1 MIRRTSRLRE
11 LSGPQWVERYP
22 GDRTT
27 ATLVQPFRRGVIAF
41 ITALEA
47 GGAHVKISATFRP
60 PQRAYL
66 MVMAY
71 GIWRHEIEP
80 AACPKRDDVPINWEH
95 PTLRASW
102 EAAKAMVQG
111 YGLVHRPSLTS
122 RHTEGRAIDMTI
134 AWSGR
139 IEVVDGTGAKRTL
152 SSAKGTMNNPDLW
165 AVGKSYGV
173 HHLESDPVHW
183 SDDGH

>member
-27 ATLVQPFRRGVIAF
+27 ATLVQPFRRSVQRF
-41 ITALEA
+41 ILALEE
-47 GGAHVKISATFRP
+47 GGATVKISATYRP

-71 GIWRHEIEP
+71 GIWRHELAP
-80 AACPKRDDVPINWEH
+80 HDCPRRDDVPINWEH

-102 EAAKAMVQG
+102 EAAKAMVHG

-134 AWSGR
+134 TWSGR
-139 IEVVDGTGAKRTL
+139 IEVVDGEGARRVL
-152 SSAKGTMNNPDLW
+152 SSAKGNWQNPDLW
-165 AVGKSYGV
+165 AVGESYSV
-173 HHLESDPVHW
+173 LKLRTDPPHW
-183 SDDGH
+183 STDGH

>member
-1 MIRRTSRLRE
+1 MIRRSSRLRE
-11 LSGPQWVERYP
+11 LSGPQWVDRYP

-27 ATLVQPFRRGVIAF
+27 ATLVQPFRKQVQSF
-41 ITALEA
+41 IFALEA
-47 GGAHVKISATFRP
+47 AGAHVKISATFRP

-80 AACPKRDDVPINWEH
+80 HACPRRDDVPINWEH

-102 EAAKAMVQG
+102 EAAKAMVEG
-111 YGLVHRPSLTS
+111 YGIVHRPSLTS
-122 RHTEGRAIDMTI
+122 RHTEGRAIDCTI
-134 AWSGR
+134 TWTGR
-139 IEVVDGTGAKRTL
+139 IEVVDGEGARRVL
-152 SSAKGTMNNPDLW
+152 SSAKGTMNNPDLH
-165 AVGKSYGV
+165 AVGASYGV
-173 HHLESDPVHW
+173 HKLRTDPPHW